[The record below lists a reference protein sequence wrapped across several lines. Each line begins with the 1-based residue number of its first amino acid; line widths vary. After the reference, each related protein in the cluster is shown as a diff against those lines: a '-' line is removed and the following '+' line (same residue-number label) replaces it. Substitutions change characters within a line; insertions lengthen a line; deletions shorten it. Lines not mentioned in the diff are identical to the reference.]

1 MPFTDTP
8 VVFDSPR
15 GALVG
20 MLHLPDGNAAQTG
33 VLLCHAFGEER
44 KSSALTM
51 TRLAR
56 AIAAA
61 GRAALQFD
69 YAGCGDSAGDF
80 VDADVQT
87 RLDDIACAAAFLRR
101 ETGVDSVCLLGLRL
115 GATLALESAG
125 AMPHCC
131 AAVLLEPITD
141 GAKYLGG
148 EMRRKLVRQMMTDG
162 AGRMNRAEVM
172 KQLEQDDAVFDL
184 DGFAIRGAAYRQL
197 SALGI
202 RPNQVAF
209 TGPTLVCQLHFNDK
223 PKAELQAAC
232 EAIPNATMRS
242 LVLPPV
248 WSRIDITLAP
258 DLNATVTE
266 WLAEHGGRH

>member
-1 MPFTDTP
+1 MPDTP
-8 VVFDSPR
+8 ITFPSPR

-20 MLHLPDGNAAQTG
+20 MLHLPDTAMAQTG
-33 VLLCHAFGEER
+33 VVLCHAFGEER

-56 AIAAA
+56 AIAAS
-61 GRAALQFD
+61 GWPALQFD
-69 YAGCGDSAGDF
+69 YAGCGDSAGAF

-87 RLDDIACAAAFLRR
+87 RLADIACAAAFLRQQ
-101 ETGVDSVCLLGLRL
+101 TGVESVCLLGLRL
-115 GATLALESAG
+115 GATLALAAAG
-125 AMPHCC
+125 AMPECC

-141 GAKYLGG
+141 GDKYLGG

-172 KQLEQDDAVFDL
+172 QHLEQDDAIFDL
-184 DGFAIRGAAYRQL
+184 DGFAIRGATYRQL
-197 SALGI
+197 AALGI
-202 RPNQVAF
+202 RADQVAF
-209 TGPTLVCQLHFNDK
+209 TGPTLVCQLHFNAK

-232 EAIPNATMRS
+232 EAIPNATMRC
-242 LVLPPV
+242 LVMPPV

-258 DLNATVTE
+258 ELNAVVVA
-266 WLAEHGGRH
+266 WLGEHC

>member
-1 MPFTDTP
+1 
-8 VVFDSPR
+8 
-15 GALVG
+15 
-20 MLHLPDGNAAQTG
+20 MLHLPDASTARSG
-33 VLLCHAFGEER
+33 VVLCHAFGEER

-61 GRAALQFD
+61 GQPALQFD

-87 RLDDIACAAAFLRR
+87 RLADIACAAAFLRQ
-101 ETGVDSVCLLGLRL
+101 ETGVDSVCLVGLRL
-115 GATLALESAG
+115 GATLALEAAG
-125 AMPHCC
+125 AMPDCC
-131 AAVLLEPITD
+131 AAVLLEPIVD
-141 GAKYLGG
+141 GEKYLGG

-162 AGRMNRAEVM
+162 AGKMDRAEAM

-197 SALGI
+197 AALGI
-202 RPNQVAF
+202 RADQVAF
-209 TGPTLVCQLHFNDK
+209 TGPTLICQLHFNDK

-232 EAIPNATMRS
+232 DAIPDATMRC

-258 DLNATVTE
+258 ELNATVTD
-266 WLAEHGGRH
+266 WLREHGGRH